1 MKNQHNKIKN
11 IFAFLLAVSGVAFSQ
26 SLTVSTSVNQ
36 TQVPLNQQ
44 VVFTIELN
52 GEGANKID
60 QPEQPDMGGFLTFL
74 GSGGTSQNISFV
86 NGRMSVSKS
95 FSFYYLASKVGSFT
109 IPPVKVIYD
118 NKSFESQPINL
129 TITQT
134 AQAPVVAGNA
144 QAAAASGG
152 GDDLFL
158 RAIVSRRRVF
168 QNEPVFVTFRIYA
181 AVSVTGY
188 SIAAAPATEG
198 FWTEDIESPQQP
210 QVREEMING
219 KRYVTADIKKIAV
232 FSTSPGA
239 KSLGPMS
246 VQCEVKAQARRS
258 RDVFDSFFDD
268 AFFGR
273 TTTKVA
279 SSPAVDIEVLPL
291 PVEGRPAEFNGAVG
305 QYQLKATVDRS
316 EVTTDDAVTLK
327 VSISGTGNIRM
338 ISEPAVTIPQ
348 DFQRYSP
355 NVTENISRQP
365 GAISGSKTFEYVLVP
380 RFVGQQRIKPVT
392 FAYFDPEARTY
403 KRLTS
408 PELVINVTKGQNAVA
423 GTSGAGLSREEVKYV
438 GQDIRYIKT
447 AIGKLKPVGFRVYR
461 SSAFYLAIILPLLLL
476 AGAFVYQKHLEKLSG
491 NIAYARSRKANA
503 MAMRRL
509 SKAKSLLNS
518 SHQKEY
524 YAEVSDALSGF
535 AADKLNLAKAGLIST
550 DLENEF
556 KRRKLDDTLTKEYF
570 ELIRQC
576 DFQRFAPANASID
589 GMETFYQTAKN
600 VIIKLEKAL

>member
-1 MKNQHNKIKN
+1 MKTTHNRKIYT
-11 IFAFLLAVSGVAFSQ
+11 FALFWAVAGVAFSQ
-26 SLTVSTSVNQ
+26 ALTVSTSVNQ

-44 VVFTIELN
+44 VVFTIELT
-52 GEGANKID
+52 GEGANKIG

-74 GSGGTSQNISFV
+74 GSGGTSQNVSFV

-109 IPPVKVIYD
+109 IPPVKVVYD
-118 NKSFESQPINL
+118 NQSFESQPINM
-129 TITQT
+129 TIMQT
-134 AQAPVVAGNA
+134 GQAPVVTGNT

-152 GDDLFL
+152 GDDLFI

-181 AVSVTGY
+181 AVSVSGY
-188 SIAAAPATEG
+188 SIAAMPATEG

-210 QVREEMING
+210 QVHEETING
-219 KRYVTADIKKIAV
+219 KRYVTADIKKIAI
-232 FSTSPGA
+232 FPTSPGA

-273 TTTKVA
+273 TTTRVI
-279 SSPAVDIEVLPL
+279 SSPAVDIEVAPL
-291 PVEGRPAEFNGAVG
+291 PDEGRPAEFNGAVG
-305 QYQLKATVDRS
+305 QFQLKASVDRTDA
-316 EVTTDDAVTLK
+316 TTDDAVTLK
-327 VSISGTGNIRM
+327 IVISGTGNIRM
-338 ISEPAVTIPQ
+338 LSEPAVVIPQ

-380 RFVGQQRIKPVT
+380 RFVGQQRIKPIT

-438 GQDIRYIKT
+438 GQDIRYIKPV
-447 AIGKLKPVGFRVYR
+447 IGKLKPAGFRVYR

-476 AGAFVYQKHLEKLSG
+476 AGAFTYQKHLEKLSG

-509 SKAKSLLNS
+509 SKAKSLLNAS
-518 SHQKEY
+518 QQKEY

-556 KRRKLDDTLTKEYF
+556 KRRKLDENLTKEYF
-570 ELIRQC
+570 DLIRQC
-576 DFQRFAPANASID
+576 DFQRFAPANASVD